1 MQQKKLLVL
10 AAGIL
15 QITGIKKAKAMG
27 YYVIA
32 ADGDPNARG
41 FQYADKAI
49 CANITDEEV
58 MLKIAREEGVDGVI
72 HPCSE
77 VSMNVMGRI
86 NDELGLAGIT
96 REQAIRAT
104 NKHLMRE
111 AFEKGNAPSPKS
123 ILTESAEDAW
133 KHLQNDFTT
142 DGILKPSRNSGSRGI
157 AKVTRDMPK
166 EEFEKAYYIALEES
180 RDKSVLIEQFI
191 EGPEFS
197 IEIIVWNGKVNVLT
211 VTDKKTTEAPHFVE
225 LGHNQPSCRTAEE
238 VETLKAAAVAGV
250 KALGVNNCAC
260 HAEAKLSQQVNK
272 STGQI
277 ETVAYLMEIGARL
290 GGDFISTELTHL
302 STGIDMVA
310 AAVDVALG
318 IEPDLSVKEQ
328 PKGACIRYFCP
339 KPGKLVSISNLEA
352 LDDPRVYKKK
362 IYVQVGDMIPE
373 VTSSLCRSGHVI
385 VTEETPQK
393 AIALA
398 EKLITDVKMET
409 E

>member
-1 MQQKKLLVL
+1 MQKKLLVL

-15 QITGIKKAKAMG
+15 QITVIKKAKAMG

-86 NDELGLAGIT
+86 NEELGLAGIT
-96 REQAIRAT
+96 KEQAIRAT

-123 ILTESAEDAW
+123 ILTESVEDAW
-133 KHLQNDFTT
+133 MHLQDDFMDSTGSPT
-142 DGILKPSRNSGSRGI
+142 VAAILKPSRNSGSRGI
-157 AKVTRDMPK
+157 AKVIRDMPK

-197 IEIIVWNGKVNVLT
+197 IEIIVWNGQVNVLT

-225 LGHNQPSCRTAEE
+225 LGHNQPSCRTTEE

-260 HAEAKLSQQVNK
+260 HAEAKLMN
-272 STGQI
+272 GR
-277 ETVAYLMEIGARL
+277 AYLMEIGARL

-302 STGIDMVA
+302 STGIDMVGA
-310 AAVDVALG
+310 AIDVALG
-318 IEPDLSVKEQ
+318 LEPDLSVKEE

-362 IYVQVGDMIPE
+362 IYIQEGDMIPE

-398 EKLITDVKMET
+398 EELITDVKMET

>member
-15 QITGIKKAKAMG
+15 QITVIKKAKAMG

-32 ADGDPNARG
+32 ADGCPNSRG
-41 FQYADKAI
+41 FQYSDKAI
-49 CANITDEEV
+49 YANITEEEV

-157 AKVTRDMPK
+157 AKVTRDMLK
-166 EEFEKAYYIALEES
+166 VEFEKAYYIALEES
-180 RDKSVLIEQFI
+180 RDNSVLIEQFI

-197 IEIIVWNGKVNVLT
+197 VEIIVWDGKVNVLT

-260 HAEAKLSQQVNK
+260 HAEAKLMDGK
-272 STGQI
+272 
-277 ETVAYLMEIGARL
+277 AYLMEIGARL

-318 IEPDLSVKEQ
+318 IEPDLSVKEE

-362 IYVQVGDMIPE
+362 IYVHVGDMIPE

>member
-15 QITGIKKAKAMG
+15 QITVIKKAKAMG

-133 KHLQNDFTT
+133 KHLQKDFTS

>member
-1 MQQKKLLVL
+1 MQQKRLLVL

-15 QITGIKKAKAMG
+15 QVPVIKKAKEMG
-27 YYVIA
+27 IYVIA
-32 ADGDPNARG
+32 ADGDPDAVG
-41 FQYADKAI
+41 LKYADKAI
-49 CANITDEEV
+49 VVNITSEEDV
-58 MLKIAREEGVDGVI
+58 LKVAQEEHIDGVI

-77 VSMNVMGRI
+77 VSMNVMGRL
-86 NDELGLAGIT
+86 NDKLGLSGIT

-111 AFEKGNAPSPKS
+111 AFKKGNAPSPQS
-123 ILTESAEDAW
+123 FLTENVEDAW
-133 KHLQNDFTT
+133 MHLQNDFST

-157 AKVTRDMPK
+157 AKVSRDMDK
-166 EEFEKAYYIALEES
+166 ADFVKAYDIALNES

-211 VTDKKTTEAPHFVE
+211 VTDKKTTGAPHFVE
-225 LGHNQPSCRTAEE
+225 LGHNQPSCFSATD

-260 HAEAKLSQQVNK
+260 HAEAKLMEGK
-272 STGQI
+272 
-277 ETVAYLMEIGARL
+277 AYLMEIGARL

-310 AAVDVALG
+310 AAINVALG
-318 IEPDLSVKEQ
+318 VEPDLNPKEE
-328 PKGACIRYFCP
+328 PKGVCIRYFCP
-339 KPGKLVSISNLEA
+339 KPGKLVSISNTEILK
-352 LDDPRVYKKK
+352 DPRVYLWE
-362 IYVQVGDMIPE
+362 IYHKVGDVIPE

-393 AIALA
+393 AISLA
-398 EKLITDVKMET
+398 ENIIHNVKMET

>member
-15 QITGIKKAKAMG
+15 QITVIKEAKAMG

-41 FQYADKAI
+41 FLYADKAI

-58 MLKIAREEGVDGVI
+58 MLKIARDEGVDGVI

-111 AFEKGNAPSPKS
+111 AFERGNAPSPKS

-225 LGHNQPSCRTAEE
+225 LGHSQPSCFSAED
-238 VETLKAAAVAGV
+238 VEKLKAAAVAGV

-260 HAEAKLSQQVNK
+260 HAEAKLMDGK
-272 STGQI
+272 
-277 ETVAYLMEIGARL
+277 AYLMEIGARL

-310 AAVDVALG
+310 AAINCALG
-318 IEPDLSVKEQ
+318 IEPCLEPTEEKHGV
-328 PKGACIRYFCP
+328 CIRYFCP
-339 KPGKLVSISNLEA
+339 KPGKLVSISNIEVLE
-352 LDDPRVYKKK
+352 DERVYLWE
-362 IYVQVGDMIPE
+362 IYHKVGDIIPE
-373 VTSSLCRSGHVI
+373 VTSSLSRSGHVI
-385 VTEETPQK
+385 VTEKDAKT
-393 AIALA
+393 AIAFA
-398 EKLITDVKMET
+398 ESLLNEVKMVT
-409 E
+409 K

>member
-1 MQQKKLLVL
+1 MKKLLVL

-15 QITGIKKAKAMG
+15 QVPVIKKAKEMG
-27 YYVIA
+27 IYVVA
-32 ADGDPNARG
+32 ADGSEHAVG
-41 FQYADKAI
+41 LQLADKPI
-49 CANITDEEV
+49 VVNITSEEE
-58 MLKIAREEGVDGVI
+58 MLRVACEEQVDGVI

-86 NDELGLAGIT
+86 NDELGLSGIS
-96 REQAIRAT
+96 REAAIRAT

-111 AFEKGNAPSPKS
+111 AFEAGNAPSPKS
-123 ILTESAEDAW
+123 ILTVSAEDAW
-133 KHLQNDFTT
+133 NHLQNGFDS

-166 EEFEKAYYIALEES
+166 EDFVKAYDVALNES

-197 IEIIVWNGKVNVLT
+197 IEIIVWNSKVNVLT

-225 LGHNQPSCRTAEE
+225 LGHSQPSCFSAED
-238 VETLKAAAVAGV
+238 VEKLKAAAVAGV

-260 HAEAKLSQQVNK
+260 HAEAKLMDGK
-272 STGQI
+272 
-277 ETVAYLMEIGARL
+277 AYLMEIGARL

-310 AAVDVALG
+310 AAINCALG
-318 IEPDLSVKEQ
+318 IEPCLEPTEEKHGV
-328 PKGACIRYFCP
+328 CIRYFCP
-339 KPGKLVSISNLEA
+339 KPGKLVNISNTEVLNDE
-352 LDDPRVYKKK
+352 RVYLWE
-362 IYVQVGDMIPE
+362 IYHKEGDMIPE

-385 VTEETPQK
+385 VTEKDAPS
-393 AIALA
+393 AIAYA
-398 EKLITDVKMET
+398 ESLLNEVKMVT

>member
-1 MQQKKLLVL
+1 MQQKRLLVL

-15 QITGIKKAKAMG
+15 QVPVIKKAKEMG
-27 YYVIA
+27 IYVIA
-32 ADGDPNARG
+32 ADGDPNAVG
-41 FQYADKAI
+41 LKYADKVI
-49 CANITDEEV
+49 VVNITSEGEV
-58 MLKIAREEGVDGVI
+58 LKVAREEHIDGVI

-77 VSMNVMGRI
+77 VSMNVMGRL
-86 NDELGLAGIT
+86 NDELGLSGIN

-123 ILTESAEDAW
+123 FLTENVDDAW
-133 KHLQNDFTT
+133 MYLQNDFST

-157 AKVTRDMPK
+157 AKVSRDM
-166 EEFEKAYYIALEES
+166 EKADFVKAYDIALNES

-211 VTDKKTTEAPHFVE
+211 VTDKKTTGAPHFVE
-225 LGHNQPSCRTAEE
+225 LGHNQPSCFSATE

-260 HAEAKLSQQVNK
+260 HAEAKLMEGK
-272 STGQI
+272 
-277 ETVAYLMEIGARL
+277 AYLMEIGARL

-310 AAVDVALG
+310 AAINVALG
-318 IEPDLSVKEQ
+318 VEPDLKPKEEPKSV
-328 PKGACIRYFCP
+328 CIRYFCP
-339 KPGKLVSISNLEA
+339 NPGKLVSISNTEILK
-352 LDDPRVYKKK
+352 DPRVYLWE
-362 IYVQVGDMIPE
+362 IYHKVGDVIPE

-393 AIALA
+393 AISLA
-398 EKLITDVKMET
+398 ENLIHNVKMET

>member
-15 QITGIKKAKAMG
+15 QITVIKKAKAMG

-362 IYVQVGDMIPE
+362 IYVQVGDMITE
-373 VTSSLCRSGHVI
+373 VTSSLCRSGRVI

-393 AIALA
+393 SIALA

>member
-1 MQQKKLLVL
+1 MQQKRLLVL

-15 QITGIKKAKAMG
+15 QVPVIKKAKEMG
-27 YYVIA
+27 IYVIA
-32 ADGDPNARG
+32 ADGNPNAVG
-41 FQYADKAI
+41 LKYADKAI
-49 CANITDEEV
+49 VVNITSEED
-58 MLKIAREEGVDGVI
+58 MLKVARKEHIDGVI

-77 VSMNVMGRI
+77 VSMNVMGRL
-86 NDELGLAGIT
+86 NDELGLSGIS

-123 ILTESAEDAW
+123 ILTENVENAW
-133 KHLQNDFTT
+133 IHLQNDFST

-157 AKVTRDMPK
+157 AKVSRGMDK
-166 EEFEKAYYIALEES
+166 NDFIKAYDIALNES

-197 IEIIVWNGKVNVLT
+197 IEIIVWNGIVNVLT
-211 VTDKKTTEAPHFVE
+211 VTDKKTTGAPHFVE
-225 LGHNQPSCRTAEE
+225 LGHNQPSCFSAED
-238 VETLKAAAVAGV
+238 VETLKMAAIAGV
-250 KALGVNNCAC
+250 KALGVSNCAC
-260 HAEAKLSQQVNK
+260 HAEAKLMDGK
-272 STGQI
+272 
-277 ETVAYLMEIGARL
+277 AYLMEIGARL

-310 AAVDVALG
+310 AAINVALG
-318 IEPDLSVKEQ
+318 IEPDLNPKED
-328 PKGACIRYFCP
+328 PKGVCIRYFCP
-339 KPGKLVSISNLEA
+339 KPGKLVSISNTEILNN
-352 LDDPRVYKKK
+352 PHVYLWK
-362 IYVQVGDMIPE
+362 IYRKVGDIIPE

-398 EKLITDVKMET
+398 ENLIHNVKMET

>member
-1 MQQKKLLVL
+1 MQQKRLLVL

-15 QITGIKKAKAMG
+15 QVPVIKKAKEMG
-27 YYVIA
+27 VYVIA
-32 ADGDPNARG
+32 ADGDSNAVG
-41 FQYADKAI
+41 LKCADKAI
-49 CANITDEEV
+49 VVNITSEEDV
-58 MLKIAREEGVDGVI
+58 LKVAREEHIDGVI

-77 VSMNVMGRI
+77 VSMNVMGRL
-86 NDELGLAGIT
+86 NDELGLSGIT

-111 AFEKGNAPSPKS
+111 AFEKENAPSPKS
-123 ILTESAEDAW
+123 FLTENVENAW
-133 KHLQNDFTT
+133 MHLQKDFST

-157 AKVTRDMPK
+157 AKVSRDMDK
-166 EEFEKAYYIALEES
+166 ADFVKAYDIALNES

-197 IEIIVWNGKVNVLT
+197 IEIIAWNDNVNVLT
-211 VTDKKTTEAPHFVE
+211 VTDKKTTGAPHFVE
-225 LGHNQPSCRTAEE
+225 LGHNQPSCFSATD

-260 HAEAKLSQQVNK
+260 HAEAKLMDGK
-272 STGQI
+272 
-277 ETVAYLMEIGARL
+277 AYLMEIGARL

-310 AAVDVALG
+310 AAINVALG
-318 IEPDLSVKEQ
+318 IEPDLNPKEES
-328 PKGACIRYFCP
+328 KGVCIRYFCP
-339 KPGKLVSISNLEA
+339 KPGKLVSIGNTEILK
-352 LDDPRVYKKK
+352 DPRVYLWE
-362 IYVQVGDMIPE
+362 IYHKVGDVIPE

-393 AIALA
+393 AISLA
-398 EKLITDVKMET
+398 EHIIHNVKMET
-409 E
+409 K